1 MTKDQLWKW
10 FRSSRSLRCWS
21 SRRGGRCGFGMHF
34 LGPSQ
39 NMRSSDSSGYLG
51 LYRLYHNIG
60 TYPWHTVTYLC
71 RDHWS
76 PGQKGPFKI
85 FEVRIALF
93 RFCHCLISSHRWKLW
108 PYASTNQRADSRSQ
122 KRPTRRT
129 TWFEACRLG
138 MVNANGRILL
148 YIYIYHVYIYTMN
161 GNCQGISNLFIF
173 ISFYIYLW
181 ILLIQIDQNIQSKM
195 THPLATS
202 CASLKKGCG

>member
-1 MTKDQLWKW
+1 M
-10 FRSSRSLRCWS
+10 
-21 SRRGGRCGFGMHF
+21 
-34 LGPSQ
+34 
-39 NMRSSDSSGYLG
+39 
-51 LYRLYHNIG
+51 
-60 TYPWHTVTYLC
+60 TYLC

-148 YIYIYHVYIYTMN
+148 YIYTMYIYIQWMETAKEYP
-161 GNCQGISNLFIF
+161 IYLYLYHF
-173 ISFYIYLW
+173 ISICGFFSFKLTKTYSQRWLILW
-181 ILLIQIDQNIQSKM
+181 RLVV
-195 THPLATS
+195 P
-202 CASLKKGCG
+202 ASKKGVVRLDDKPEW